1 MDLTNEKKGAEE
13 LYQAIVESIE
23 DRLGDGWQG
32 SKIRSIVK
40 EIISKEIKKFTIS
53 KKKNL
58 NNNITIFYP

>member
-53 KKKNL
+53 KKK
-58 NNNITIFYP
+58 I